1 MYFRGWHVGLGLMAE
16 SYGYDPALY
25 AGTLVERD
33 GALVPFTGVPRIVN
47 RDVELSFDTPR
58 YRTFSAFGSVTLGR
72 DANFFEWAPAEI
84 VFSDLGVRLRP
95 NDRLRVD
102 ASYALQW
109 YARRSD
115 GSVVFRRQI
124 PRLRTEYQLS
134 RPLSVR
140 VITEYDAARQDDL
153 RDDGRTGGRLF
164 RAGAA
169 GAAPQPLAGY
179 ARNRIRA
186 DGLVSYQPNPGTV
199 VFAGYSSTL
208 AEPGAFR
215 FRDVARQSDGWFA
228 KLSYLYRL

>member
-1 MYFRGWHVGLGLMAE
+1 M
-16 SYGYDPALY
+16 
-25 AGTLVERD
+25 
-33 GALVPFTGVPRIVN
+33 
-47 RDVELSFDTPR
+47 ELSFDTPR
-58 YRTFSAFGSVTLGR
+58 YRTFSAFGSVTFGH
-72 DANFFEWAPAEI
+72 DANFFEWAPADI

-95 NDRLRVD
+95 NDRLRID
-102 ASYALQW
+102 ASYALQY

-153 RDDGRTGGRLF
+153 RDDSRTNGRLF
-164 RAGAA
+164 AAGAA
-169 GAAPQPLAGY
+169 GAPPTPLLGY

-208 AEPGAFR
+208 TDRDAFR
-215 FRDVARQSDGWFA
+215 FHEIARQTDGWFA
-228 KLSYLYRL
+228 KVSYLYRL